1 MLVIV
6 FHADGTVE
14 DYYEDVPEEQEEEV
28 EE

>member
-14 DYYEDVPEEQEEEV
+14 DYYEDILEEQEEEA